1 MQLFYRNREGVIL
14 TEEGKNIYEYIKESV
29 AILVNVQQ
37 RCKQY
42 EKLEIGSIKIR
53 TGSTVAKDLLN
64 DTLIEFVKKYPN
76 IKVEVSNGEPND
88 SIKRLSQGD
97 VDLVLLNLPY
107 HNNYSNIIVEECMK
121 KKYIFVMS
129 PEYQRKCNV
138 QINEV
143 EDLKK
148 YQLIFPKK
156 IQHQEMYM
164 IL

>member
-1 MQLFYRNREGVIL
+1 MND
-14 TEEGKNIYEYIKESV
+14 
-29 AILVNVQQ
+29 ALV
-37 RCKQY
+37 
-42 EKLEIGSIKIR
+42 
-53 TGSTVAKDLLN
+53 
-64 DTLIEFVKKYPN
+64 EFVKKYPN
-76 IKVEVSNGEPND
+76 IKIEVSNEEPND

-121 KKYIFVMS
+121 KEYIFVMS
-129 PEYQRKCNV
+129 PEYQRKGNV
-138 QINEV
+138 QINEF

-156 IQHQEMYM
+156 IQHQGMYM